1 MAYVGARGSE
11 ERQMTG
17 SAVIG
22 LGSPLMGDDGFGLA
36 ALARLQ
42 EEWVLE
48 GVELVDGGTWGMSL
62 LPVIE
67 TSDRVLL
74 LDAISAGLAPGEI
87 VVLERD
93 RLPIYLTRKLSPH
106 QVDVRDVLAVAEL
119 RGTLPRETV
128 AIGVEPKS
136 VAMGLEL
143 TPEVESAIDRA
154 VEVVVERLRQWGHDC
169 SPVGIEW
176 AHA

>member
-1 MAYVGARGSE
+1 MS
-11 ERQMTG
+11 G

-36 ALARLQ
+36 ALARLR

-48 GVELVDGGTWGMSL
+48 GVDLIDGGTWGMSL

-67 TSDRVLL
+67 SSDHIVL
-74 LDAISAGLAPGEI
+74 LDAITAGTNPGDL

-106 QVDVRDVLAVAEL
+106 QVDMRDVLAVAEL
-119 RGTLPRETV
+119 RGSLPRETV
-128 AIGVEPKS
+128 AIGVEPES
-136 VAMGLEL
+136 VTMRLEL
-143 TPEVESAIDRA
+143 TPAVDQAIDR
-154 VEVVVERLRQWGHDC
+154 VIETIIDRLREWGHQC
-169 SPVGIEW
+169 VPAGIEW
-176 AHA
+176 RHA